1 MHQPKELGEGGRGWG
16 VREERFSWGWEAG
29 NGWTTGIK
37 VWLPPGL
44 SECVELGVGPR
55 TLPGSHGLGTRL
67 RSRDGGPMEGVSS
80 LLVSGTSLSFHSQ
93 GVWANKDRRGPAV

>member
-29 NGWTTGIK
+29 NGWTIGIK

-55 TLPGSHGLGTRL
+55 TLPGS
-67 RSRDGGPMEGVSS
+67 
-80 LLVSGTSLSFHSQ
+80 
-93 GVWANKDRRGPAV
+93 